1 MERVAARSAVQRV
14 KLELRMRRLTV
25 ERVEDLSAT
34 LRRVALG
41 GPELAGFVANG
52 PTDHAKV
59 FFPATPGGE
68 PLLPDPGTWAGRQ
81 DERYVC
87 RDYTVRTFV
96 PSSDEL
102 VLDMAVHSHGPA
114 GRWVAQAQ
122 PGQQLGIYGP
132 KSTKLPPV
140 DRSWY
145 LLVADET
152 GLPALTNWFDR
163 LPAGRPVHAFIE
175 VGGPA
180 DEVALPARDG
190 AAVTWLH
197 RGDAAPGTTTLLADA
212 VAGAALP
219 GRGEPWV
226 WAGAESSAARAVRKH
241 MIDER
246 QVARRSVATTGYW
259 QVGVA
264 NFDHKATAE

>member
-1 MERVAARSAVQRV
+1 MERVATGSSGQRV
-14 KLELRMRRLTV
+14 RLEMRMRRLTV

-41 GPELAGFVANG
+41 GPELAGFVADG

-59 FFPATPGGE
+59 FFPSEPGAE
-68 PLLPDPGTWAGRQ
+68 PVLPDPETWTGRQ

-87 RDYTVRTFV
+87 REYTVRTFV

-114 GRWVAQAQ
+114 GRWTAQAA
-122 PGQQLGIYGP
+122 PGQQLGVYGP
-132 KSTKLPPV
+132 RSTKLPPT

-152 GLPALTNWFDR
+152 GLPALANWFER
-163 LPAGRPVHAFIE
+163 LPADRPVHAFAE

-180 DEVALPARDG
+180 DEIALPARDG
-190 AAVTWLH
+190 ASITWLH

-212 VAGAALP
+212 VAAARLP
-219 GRGEPWV
+219 GHGEPWI
-226 WAGAESSAARAVRKH
+226 WAGAEASAARAVRRH
-241 MIDER
+241 MVDQR
-246 QVARRSVATTGYW
+246 QAAKRSVAATGYW
-259 QVGVA
+259 RVGVA
-264 NFDHKATAE
+264 NFDHKAPEE